1 MNIWDKFLDAVK
13 VNEEYDDD
21 DFLDDV
27 DDDFEDEKP
36 KKRFF
41 KKLEDDYDDEF
52 DDLPPAKNYK
62 STEKQSAA
70 TKAPK
75 ASRTTASSSTASKS
89 SASKVTPMYNVN
101 KKKSGASGEV
111 CVMKPKRFDEATEV
125 VDALLDNCT
134 VILNLEGLDME
145 LAQHIIDF
153 TSGASYSLDGSIRR
167 VSAYIFILTP
177 EGVDITGDS
186 QDFLNDVVGSI
197 Y

>member
-41 KKLEDDYDDEF
+41 KKLDDDYDDEF

-62 STEKQSAA
+62 SAEKQSAA
-70 TKAPK
+70 AKAPK
-75 ASRTTASSSTASKS
+75 ASRTATSSSTASKS

-177 EGVDITGDS
+177 DGVDITGDS

>member
-1 MNIWDKFLDAVK
+1 MSILDKFLDAVK
-13 VNEEYDDD
+13 VNDEYDDD
-21 DFLDDV
+21 EFLDDV

-36 KKRFF
+36 KKGFQ
-41 KKLEDDYDDEF
+41 KLDDDYDDEF
-52 DDLPPAKNYK
+52 ADLPPAKSHK
-62 STEKQSAA
+62 KAEKQTAA

-75 ASRTTASSSTASKS
+75 TSKTTAASGSSG
-89 SASKVTPMYNVN
+89 KVTPMYNVN
-101 KKKSGASGEV
+101 KKKGSSGEV
-111 CVMKPKRFDEATEV
+111 CVIKPKRFDEATEV

-153 TSGASYSLDGSIRR
+153 TSGASYSLDGNIRR

-177 EGVDITGDS
+177 SGVDITGES
-186 QDFLNDVVGSI
+186 QDFLNDMVGSL

>member
-1 MNIWDKFLDAVK
+1 MSILDKFLDAVK
-13 VNEEYDDD
+13 VNDEYDDD
-21 DFLDDV
+21 EFLDDV

-41 KKLEDDYDDEF
+41 KKLDDDFDDEF
-52 DDLPPAKNYK
+52 DNLPPAKSHK
-62 STEKQSAA
+62 KAEKQSAA
-70 TKAPK
+70 AKAPK
-75 ASRTTASSSTASKS
+75 TSKTTASSASGG
-89 SASKVTPMYNVN
+89 KVTPMYNVN
-101 KKKSGASGEV
+101 KKKGSSSEV

-177 EGVDITGDS
+177 SGVDITGES
-186 QDFLNDVVGSI
+186 QDFLNDMVGSL

>member
-41 KKLEDDYDDEF
+41 KKLDDDFDDEF
-52 DDLPPAKNYK
+52 DDLPPAKSYK
-62 STEKQSAA
+62 SAEKQSAA
-70 TKAPK
+70 AKAPK
-75 ASRTTASSSTASKS
+75 ASRSTASSTASSKA
-89 SASKVTPMYNVN
+89 SAGKVTPMYNVN
-101 KKKSGASGEV
+101 KKKTGASGEV

>member
-21 DFLDDV
+21 DF
-27 DDDFEDEKP
+27 
-36 KKRFF
+36 
-41 KKLEDDYDDEF
+41 DDEF
-52 DDLPPAKNYK
+52 DDLPPAKSYK
-62 STEKQSAA
+62 SAEKQSAA
-70 TKAPK
+70 AKAPK
-75 ASRTTASSSTASKS
+75 ASRSTASSSASSKA
-89 SASKVTPMYNVN
+89 SAGKVTPMYNVN
-101 KKKSGASGEV
+101 KKKTGASGEV

-145 LAQHIIDF
+145 LAQHIFDF